1 MYISLLSVFNFLL
14 RKLLAKSREEDHKS
28 RNEAEQARKERQAEQ
43 VKEDIADNYRRHWEY
58 AQKVKEEARRA
69 KEEARRAQEEREKA
83 YSDWSQKELLM
94 HKKREKNDSKNT
106 KEYICAAEW
115 AAEIRAKEEADRLKK
130 AQLEDDERIIMKSL
144 GLERIND
151 PTFRG
156 KISKK

>member
-1 MYISLLSVFNFLL
+1 
-14 RKLLAKSREEDHKS
+14 
-28 RNEAEQARKERQAEQ
+28 
-43 VKEDIADNYRRHWEY
+43 
-58 AQKVKEEARRA
+58 
-69 KEEARRAQEEREKA
+69 
-83 YSDWSQKELLM
+83 M

-115 AAEIRAKEEADRLKK
+115 AARLKK